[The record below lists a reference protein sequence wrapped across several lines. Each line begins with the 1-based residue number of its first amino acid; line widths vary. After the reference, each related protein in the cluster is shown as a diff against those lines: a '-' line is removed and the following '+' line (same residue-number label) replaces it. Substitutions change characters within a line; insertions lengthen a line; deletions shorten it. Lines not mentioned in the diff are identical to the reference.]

1 MRLLV
6 ALGGLTLLPLLLG
19 AVEFPAWWQQRGAL
33 VMAGNQP
40 APADD
45 FAAVNQGQLKNLAV
59 AASDELD
66 ARIPSGAGPQ
76 IHALIA
82 SWFQTNPAGQFIRD
96 GQDRRIPKVTA
107 STDDFAAVNL
117 GQLKTVAQPFYDRL
131 IQIGYCDAYPWESST
146 TPPDDF
152 ALANLGQVKNLF
164 NFNLI
169 GFDFSNLDSDGD
181 GISDIN
187 ESNHGT
193 DPNNADSDGDGVSDG
208 DELANGTDPT
218 KWDSDGDG
226 VNDGE
231 DKFPNDDRRSDYIP
245 VKYYGV
251 VDLLPDVTDENV
263 QAISISDLGRVAW
276 ASSVGEAT
284 KKVRTWE
291 GGNILTSSSYE
302 DPTTDENGHS
312 HFWWRNF
319 SIAADGTVAAYG
331 FAFEKDPNDNWIEHE
346 GWNEGFTFKN
356 GQVSLYQPQGNPDT
370 YLDLGVHLSPISR
383 TGIVAGSVHE
393 IRGGSLPYYDGVFRG
408 SDTLEAASIVPE
420 VNSEIPPYA
429 YTGVISDSGNVV
441 VTGSNGSDLVH
452 KLWKTDGS
460 LLTIP
465 AGSCAVNDQCQIVG
479 SSGLDVEGHPTGYLW
494 EPTGG
499 ANGTTTPFHDLLPA
513 KFKKQLRS
521 AVPYRITN
529 KDEETGSV
537 EIEFTAES
545 WTEIYSESG
554 SSSVQWKPEKL
565 CMTLFTDSA
574 QEPIVTAS
582 RYMNDG
588 KQVDYQLIERNKD
601 GTSAGFWEKVAGTP
615 YVPAL
620 AEDISFHAN
629 NILHGFDLPLEGDRD
644 GRPAG
649 FSDAAPPGPCW
660 WTSIA
665 YYGAEYRSENN
676 VRVFLGKKQV
686 AADYVARVDEP
697 GGTGYGGAPLVRLG
711 SPDPNKKLG
720 PRELLTIDAGT
731 MSPPES
737 SGADQQFRARIGIHP
752 VKRTGGTVEVD
763 KPVATL
769 MVDAVPMRY
778 ITLHF
783 WEVYAADVPAER
795 LPTGDFKNV
804 GKIVTELNEIYRQA
818 RIHFTA
824 SALQPL
830 QIPYDTDGNHRVGPR
845 RYSSEF
851 DKLFTPPIPLPTRA
865 NPMLHMNVFLM
876 RRFDETGLEGLTR
889 TGVARD
895 RCIVQ
900 TTIYETAAPQDQ
912 TKFKEFTE
920 AIAHEIGHLL
930 GMSVHD
936 FLGAGKEGGDNHDWG
951 SFPFHYYRKTGELVP
966 EADWAKTLTKE
977 DILTNRLGSS
987 LMSNLAKGEGWRWI
1001 RHDDW
1006 IVANREGRLFEDDP
1020 Q

>member
-1 MRLLV
+1 MPLKC
-6 ALGGLTLLPLLLG
+6 GG
-19 AVEFPAWWQQRGAL
+19 VS
-33 VMAGNQP
+33 
-40 APADD
+40 

-499 ANGTTTPFHDLLPA
+499 ANGTTTPFHDLLPE
-513 KFKKQLRS
+513 KFRKQLRS
-521 AVPYRITN
+521 VIPFAITN
-529 KDEETGSV
+529 EESPDHKLSIVFDADSLEGAIGEEYWAPRQFVWTKKGTEDAVVDEIAINDCSSDSSGTGTPGGVTVEKVNRAVDGVTTLGGKPKLIPTYTFRPKFREICRGFDPVIPGDADPEGGADDPRKHFAWASVATSGAAQTNDAVELAMETGPAHKLVVPANFGSV
-537 EIEFTAES
+537 LELVS
-545 WTEIYSESG
+545 
-554 SSSVQWKPEKL
+554 PL
-565 CMTLFTDSA
+565 
-574 QEPIVTAS
+574 P
-582 RYMNDG
+582 
-588 KQVDYQLIERNKD
+588 
-601 GTSAGFWEKVAGTP
+601 GTP
-615 YVPAL
+615 LGKLTAL
-620 AEDISFHAN
+620 VFKGKNVSPPLTKPIDAQIELRSIAGNQLVGKLNVMIMPERKVDLGIYHLKDA
-629 NILHGFDLPLEGDRD
+629 LGDLPETT
-644 GRPAG
+644 P
-649 FSDAAPPGPCW
+649 
-660 WTSIA
+660 TKESILA
-665 YYGAEYRSENN
+665 
-676 VRVFLGKKQV
+676 K
-686 AADYVARVDEP
+686 
-697 GGTGYGGAPLVRLG
+697 
-711 SPDPNKKLG
+711 
-720 PRELLTIDAGT
+720 
-731 MSPPES
+731 
-737 SGADQQFRARIGIHP
+737 
-752 VKRTGGTVEVD
+752 
-763 KPVATL
+763 
-769 MVDAVPMRY
+769 
-778 ITLHF
+778 
-783 WEVYAADVPAER
+783 
-795 LPTGDFKNV
+795 
-804 GKIVTELNEIYRQA
+804 LNEIYKQTG
-818 RIHFTA
+818 ITFVLNT
-824 SALQPL
+824 
-830 QIPYDTDGNHRVGPR
+830 GPTGSR
-845 RYSSEF
+845 AIDLGYNTEEPFGKLTINNPSNAEYKKIFGPPRHTELGGKL
-851 DKLFTPPIPLPTRA
+851 KLFIARG
-865 NPMLHMNVFLM
+865 LHRSKDGKKLLGFCPDLASVGMPFSPDNQVIVFLNHA
-876 RRFDETGLEGLTR
+876 DELDEWFC
-889 TGVARD
+889 V
-895 RCIVQ
+895 V
-900 TTIYETAAPQDQ
+900 
-912 TKFKEFTE
+912 
-920 AIAHEIGHLL
+920 AHEIGHALYL
-930 GMSVHD
+930 ASRNGYDPASETTRTD
-936 FLGAGKEGGDNHDWG
+936 QLTHDWG
-951 SFPFHYYRKTGELVP
+951 PWPANMFYEQDNYVGFGLMYWASSDKKPWLRHE
-966 EADWAKTLTKE
+966 DWKKANNAAL
-977 DILTNRLGSS
+977 DRH
-987 LMSNLAKGEGWRWI
+987 LA
-1001 RHDDW
+1001 
-1006 IVANREGRLFEDDP
+1006 P
-1020 Q
+1020 